1 MTQNVAELVSSSCT
15 LPPMPVVAT
24 RVMRE
29 LMSPETTADSL
40 SNIIE
45 TDQALVTRILR
56 IANSAFYGCA
66 RKVGSI
72 RLAVVV
78 LGFNTLKN
86 LVIATSTKSLYQK
99 QNETEQALWEH
110 SLGVGIAAHVLAM
123 ALCPTS
129 LGDAFTTG
137 LLHDIGKLILYTK
150 DPDGY
155 PDVLEA
161 QTRGISCHVSEQE
174 KYGFTHAD
182 VGAVL
187 ADKWNLPKSLE
198 AAVGRHHSL
207 DSGAFAKLESE
218 SKQLTALANLADG
231 VTKQLLM
238 PAVEGAEVPVE
249 GMEAAMKTL
258 NASKEQ
264 VDGFLSMIKETFESE
279 KGVFEI

>member
-1 MTQNVAELVSSSCT
+1 MTSNVAELVTGSCT

-40 SNIIE
+40 SKIIE

-99 QNETEQALWEH
+99 QNKTEQSLWEH
-110 SLGVGIAAHVLAM
+110 SLGVGISAHVLAM

-129 LGDAFTTG
+129 LEDAFTTG

-161 QTRGISCHVSEQE
+161 QARGISCHVSEQE
-174 KYGFTHAD
+174 AYGFTHTD

-187 ADKWNLPKSLE
+187 ADKWNLPQSLE
-198 AAVGRHHSL
+198 SAVGLHHSL
-207 DSGAFAKLESE
+207 DTSAFAKLKPQP
-218 SKQLTALANLADG
+218 KQLTALTNLADG
-231 VTKQLLM
+231 VTKQLLT
-238 PAVEGAEVPVE
+238 PVAEGVKAPVE
-249 GMEAAMKTL
+249 GMETAMETL

>member
-1 MTQNVAELVSSSCT
+1 MTENVAELVSNSCT

-40 SNIIE
+40 SKIIE
-45 TDQALVTRILR
+45 TDQALVTRILK

-110 SLGVGIAAHVLAM
+110 SLGVGISAHVLAM
-123 ALCPTS
+123 ALCPTA
-129 LGDAFTTG
+129 LEDAFTTG
-137 LLHDIGKLILYTK
+137 LLHDIGKLILYTN

-161 QTRGISCHVSEQE
+161 QTQGISCHVTEQQ

-182 VGAVL
+182 VGGVL
-187 ADKWNLPKSLE
+187 AEKWNLPKSLE

-207 DSGAFAKLESE
+207 DTGAFAKLEAE
-218 SKQLTALANLADG
+218 SKQLAALTNLADG

-238 PAVEGAEVPVE
+238 ASDDIEVTVEGI
-249 GMEAAMKTL
+249 EAAMETL

-264 VDGFLSMIKETFESE
+264 VDGFLAMIKETFESE